1 MGPVGVNNV
10 TGFQRVLRGSPISQL
25 IPAQWSMV
33 GTSRGSDS
41 PHPPVLLGALFSLAT
56 LLIWGS
62 WEDGAIG
69 SVEECEGRGNDEW
82 REQWGR
88 GEQRVGEQ
96 RGEEEETIT
105 GAGGRGLAAGGWD

>member
-33 GTSRGSDS
+33 GTSQGSDS
-41 PHPPVLLGALFSLAT
+41 PHPPVRLGALFSLAT

-69 SVEECEGRGNDEW
+69 VWKNAR
-82 REQWGR
+82 
-88 GEQRVGEQ
+88 
-96 RGEEEETIT
+96 EEEMTSGGSSGGGETSRWESR
-105 GAGGRGLAAGGWD
+105 GRRKRPSQGRAGGRGLAAGGWD